1 MGQGARPMHVSKLT
15 VWARGILAC
24 SIAAL
29 GCGLGASAHAQDVV
43 SVGVS
48 TEASAA
54 WRDRAMWPR
63 RLGREPHEPMQG
75 IVIELPT
82 GRATHVWR
90 SISSRSAA
98 ALGLWDSMADGM
110 SLLKGAGVE
119 DAGRDFTEVG
129 QGGFGF
135 VRQEKG
141 EEERPEDPPCAGAM
155 MFVTAR
161 EELLPGGGESRIG
174 PVTVLERTWF
184 SLYDPKRG
192 PARGVAVLMP
202 GLFGTPEAV
211 FDQVVRHLQSR
222 RWVVV
227 RMMAQ
232 PTRYTERLEIDIDPA
247 DVAPTAR
254 LVAST
259 FDERAAECAYAV
271 EAALA
276 WAEEKRP
283 EIAGTT
289 RVIIGGSGGA
299 MSLPP
304 VVARMPGSFDAA
316 VLIAGGADYATIA
329 ATSNYEEWVDSVHL
343 RWQGRRG
350 TDEEIRAFGDA
361 YLKETKLDAY
371 HTAAALEGVSVLVV
385 QATRDK
391 AVPAPQQELLWER
404 LGKPER
410 RLLNVGHETLFISL
424 PLRMSGIMDWLDL
437 KLAVGESEPREEE
450 AKSEEAKG
458 S

>member
-1 MGQGARPMHVSKLT
+1 MGMWMMRVRESLL
-15 VWARGILAC
+15 LAC
-24 SIAAL
+24 CFL
-29 GCGLGASAHAQDVV
+29 VMLCGFVASAPAQDAVA
-43 SVGVS
+43 VGVS
-48 TEASAA
+48 ADVSGT
-54 WRDRAMWPR
+54 WRDRAIWPR
-63 RLGREPHEPMQG
+63 RLGRDPHDRTQG
-75 IVIELPT
+75 VVIELPT

-90 SISSRSAA
+90 SIPSRSAA
-98 ALGLWDSMADGM
+98 ALSLWDSRSDGRK
-110 SLLKGAGVE
+110 LLG
-119 DAGRDFTEVG
+119 DANEGDAERVFAEVG
-129 QGGFGF
+129 RGGFGF

-141 EEERPEDPPCAGAM
+141 DEERPEDPACAGAM

-161 EELLPGGGESRIG
+161 EEPLPQADGVAVTGGEVG
-174 PVTVLERTWF
+174 VVTVLERTWF
-184 SLYDPKRG
+184 SLYDPRKG
-192 PARGVAVLMP
+192 PARGVAVMMP

-232 PTRYTERLEIDIDPA
+232 PTRYTEQLEIDIEPA
-247 DVAPTAR
+247 DVTPMAR
-254 LVAST
+254 RVAST

-283 EIAGTT
+283 EIVGLP

-304 VVARMPGSFDAA
+304 VVARMPGAFNAA

-361 YLKETKLDAY
+361 YLKEAKLDAY
-371 HTAAALEGVSVLVV
+371 HTATALEGVPVLVI
-385 QATRDK
+385 QASRDK

-404 LGKPER
+404 LGRPER
-410 RLLNVGHETLFISL
+410 RLLTMGHETLFISL
-424 PLRMSGIMDWLDL
+424 PLRMSGIMDWIDL
-437 KLAVGESEPREEE
+437 KLAVAPEEG
-450 AKSEEAKG
+450 AKSEEKRG
-458 S
+458 P

>member
-1 MGQGARPMHVSKLT
+1 MDKRKLS
-15 VWARGILAC
+15 VHRIWPLVC
-24 SIAAL
+24 CFVAL
-29 GCGLGASAHAQDVV
+29 CCGPVGSVPAQDAV

-48 TEASAA
+48 ADASGT
-54 WRDRAMWPR
+54 WRDRTIWPR
-63 RLGREPHEPMQG
+63 RMGREASDRTQG
-75 IVIELPT
+75 VVIELPT
-82 GRATHVWR
+82 GRETHVWR
-90 SISSRSAA
+90 SVPSRSAA
-98 ALGLWDSMADGM
+98 ALSLWDTEADAAR
-110 SLLKGAGVE
+110 LFEAIPKE
-119 DAGRDFTEVG
+119 DRPRVLTEIG

-141 EEERPEDPPCAGAM
+141 DDEQMEDPACVGAM
-155 MFVTAR
+155 MFVSGR
-161 EELLPGGGESRIG
+161 EETRAGFALDPSGVTN
-174 PVTVLERTWF
+174 VTVLERTWF
-184 SLYDPKRG
+184 SLYDPREG
-192 PARGVAVLMP
+192 PARGVAVMMP

-232 PTRYTERLEIDIDPA
+232 PSGYTGRLEVSIDPA
-247 DVAPTAR
+247 DVTP
-254 LVAST
+254 VAKQIAAT

-283 EIAGTT
+283 EIAGLT

-304 VVARMPGSFDAA
+304 VVARMPGTFKAA

-371 HTAAALEGVSVLVV
+371 HTAAALEDVPVLVI
-385 QATRDK
+385 QASRDK

-404 LGKPER
+404 LGRPER
-410 RLLNVGHETLFISL
+410 RLLNMGHETLFISL
-424 PLRMSGIMDWLDL
+424 PLRMSGIMDWIDL
-437 KLAVGESEPREEE
+437 KLAVADEAPGEDGV
-450 AKSEEAKG
+450 KSDEDQG
-458 S
+458 P